1 MTLNFKTLAGLVG
14 LLMLLVFLIPPVI
27 KLKKIALAIV
37 ILIGIAMA
45 VYEFYEQLRNKDH

>member
-1 MTLNFKTLAGLVG
+1 MSLNFKTLAGLIG
-14 LLMLLVFLIPPVI
+14 LLMLLVFLLPPAI

-45 VYEFYEQLRNKDH
+45 VYEFYEQLRNKDQ